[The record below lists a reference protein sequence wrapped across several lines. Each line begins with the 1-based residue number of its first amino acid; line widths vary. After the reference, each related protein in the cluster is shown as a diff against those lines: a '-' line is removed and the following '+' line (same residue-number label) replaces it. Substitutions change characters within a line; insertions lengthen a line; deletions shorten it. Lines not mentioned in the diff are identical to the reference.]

1 MTKQTDEERREVAAR
16 LRVLAGA
23 YENTPAWSMI
33 ACGELPA
40 PIDDAMHACGLGR
53 ITRAT
58 EICARLADLIEPKT
72 ERTCRKLPPLNSGDR
87 YTLTAKYA
95 SGLEYSE
102 TLAYARC
109 SECGTHFCDDFA
121 YCPKCG
127 AKVEVD
133 E

>member
-1 MTKQTDEERREVAAR
+1 MTKPTNEERREVAR
-16 LRVLAGA
+16 KLRKNAEEHPKMQLILNVAFACDSLRPEGA
-23 YENTPAWSMI
+23 MDWNVTAH
-33 ACGELPA
+33 
-40 PIDDAMHACGLGR
+40 DAAMY
-53 ITRAT
+53 
-58 EICARLADLIEPKT
+58 LADLIEPDP

-127 AKVEVD
+127 AKVTR
-133 E
+133 

>member
-1 MTKQTDEERREVAAR
+1 MTKPTNEERREVAER
-16 LRVLAGA
+16 LRNMTCRDCRYAEQF
-23 YENTPAWSMI
+23 YELLKETVMNVWDFH
-33 ACGELPA
+33 EF
-40 PIDDAMHACGLGR
+40 DDVAD
-53 ITRAT
+53 
-58 EICARLADLIEPKT
+58 RLADLIEPEP

-87 YTLTAKYA
+87 YTLTLKYA

-127 AKVEVD
+127 AKVVD

>member
-1 MTKQTDEERREVAAR
+1 MKPTDEERREAAENPR
-16 LRVLAGA
+16 NLDACRIRYAERFYKELMNSWDFDGFQDLA
-23 YENTPAWSMI
+23 
-33 ACGELPA
+33 C
-40 PIDDAMHACGLGR
+40 
-53 ITRAT
+53 
-58 EICARLADLIEPKT
+58 RLADLIEPEP

-109 SECGTHFCDDFA
+109 SECGAHFCDDFA

-127 AKVEVD
+127 AKVTR
-133 E
+133 

>member
-1 MTKQTDEERREVAAR
+1 MTKPTNEERREVAER
-16 LRVLAGA
+16 LRNMTCRDCRYAEQF
-23 YENTPAWSMI
+23 YELLKETVMNVWDFH
-33 ACGELPA
+33 EF
-40 PIDDAMHACGLGR
+40 DDVAD
-53 ITRAT
+53 
-58 EICARLADLIEPKT
+58 RLADLIEPEP

-127 AKVEVD
+127 AKVTR
-133 E
+133 

>member
-1 MTKQTDEERREVAAR
+1 MARTESMTVNVEVSIKPAKEFDAAA
-16 LRVLAGA
+16 LA
-23 YENTPAWSMI
+23 
-33 ACGELPA
+33 
-40 PIDDAMHACGLGR
+40 LGY
-53 ITRAT
+53 AK
-58 EICARLADLIEPKT
+58 A
-72 ERTCRKLPPLNSGDR
+72 RTCRKLPPLNSGDR

-127 AKVEVD
+127 AKVVD

>member
-1 MTKQTDEERREVAAR
+1 MTKPTNEERREVAAR
-16 LRVLAGA
+16 LRGWVWRNHPPKCLM
-23 YENTPAWSMI
+23 NSI
-33 ACGELPA
+33 AFGDECPGTDDDPYT
-40 PIDDAMHACGLGR
+40 IDCHQCEVFAAK
-53 ITRAT
+53 
-58 EICARLADLIEPKT
+58 RLADLVEPES

-127 AKVEVD
+127 AKVVD

>member
-1 MTKQTDEERREVAAR
+1 MTKPTNEERREVAR
-16 LRVLAGA
+16 KLRKNAEEHPKMQLILNVAFACDSLRPEGA
-23 YENTPAWSMI
+23 MDWNVTAH
-33 ACGELPA
+33 
-40 PIDDAMHACGLGR
+40 DAAMY
-53 ITRAT
+53 
-58 EICARLADLIEPKT
+58 LADLIEPDP

-109 SECGTHFCDDFA
+109 SECGAHFCDDFA

-127 AKVEVD
+127 AKVTR
-133 E
+133 

>member
-1 MTKQTDEERREVAAR
+1 MTKPTNEERREVAER
-16 LRVLAGA
+16 LRNMTCRDCRYAEQF
-23 YENTPAWSMI
+23 YELLKETVMNVWDFH
-33 ACGELPA
+33 EF
-40 PIDDAMHACGLGR
+40 DDVAD
-53 ITRAT
+53 
-58 EICARLADLIEPKT
+58 RLADLIEPEP

-127 AKVEVD
+127 AKVVGE
-133 E
+133 